1 MNLVKINTLEH
12 LLFPVG
18 IAAFAQDFWEQKHIH
33 VARNDP
39 SYYAHIMTRED
50 LDEYLSRNDIR
61 YPSLRM
67 IRAGKPV
74 PLSDFSRPL
83 RFELEAN
90 LAECDFLTGNLAE
103 ADKRLSDLS
112 GRAANLK
119 DKAWIA
125 RLRMPLYTTLD
136 RLDDKGLIRW
146 RTVPGTE
153 ARDGLPRRLYSV
165 TAAGVAAIRS
175 AREVVHK
182 LWDGLDTH
190 LIDQKP

>member
-1 MNLVKINTLEH
+1 MAKAPYLGEFEQQLLLVILRLGAEAYGPEISRELE
-12 LLFPVG
+12 
-18 IAAFAQDFWEQKHIH
+18 
-33 VARNDP
+33 
-39 SYYAHIMTRED
+39 T
-50 LDEYLSRNDIR
+50 
-61 YPSLRM
+61 
-67 IRAGKPV
+67 RAGRRV
-74 PLSDFSRPL
+74 SRG
-83 RFELEAN
+83 A
-90 LAECDFLTGNLAE
+90 
-103 ADKRLSDLS
+103 
-112 GRAANLK
+112 
-119 DKAWIA
+119 
-125 RLRMPLYTTLD
+125 LYTTLD